1 MNQQHPLEKQIQAL
15 QEQIQ
20 ALQSTVAEQMQ
31 AFQEEVRSTVA
42 EQIQE
47 FRSTLADLPDLISE
61 NQELKYWACY
71 DSSTGD
77 MRSLEDLR
85 QKYED

>member
-1 MNQQHPLEKQIQAL
+1 MNQQHPLEK
-15 QEQIQ
+15 QIQ

-31 AFQEEVRSTVA
+31 AFQEEVRST
-42 EQIQE
+42 
-47 FRSTLADLPDLISE
+47 LADLISE
-61 NQELKYWACY
+61 NQELKYRACY

-77 MRSLEDLR
+77 MRALEDLR

>member
-31 AFQEEVRSTVA
+31 AFQEEVRST
-42 EQIQE
+42 
-47 FRSTLADLPDLISE
+47 LADLISE

-85 QKYED
+85 QIYED